1 MMPPP
6 QIAPGQVMDRP
17 WRVARDDLI
26 TLAEVQ
32 DSEHGQGC
40 ADLVDDLTDGAARQR
55 QISLSLQTVA
65 SGFVR
70 DTASL
75 FTSPSAEANHWQREV
90 SQTLEGMH
98 NSGTVRAR
106 ARQFETPISP
116 KVPRSM
122 TTGRMRTRRF
132 VAPATKAI
140 ETVQC
145 ITEEEPN
152 HVKIPMAELEVFE
165 SDVAAEQLNSD
176 NVPSVPMTET
186 VTKKYDEGPHVPE
199 SPILPTTERIR
210 NPRFGTVA
218 TEAVETLHCITEE
231 EEPNHFKTPVLQLQ
245 VVESDVAAELVN
257 SEAMPVVPVPQTVT
271 GKCIERPLAHLQ
283 AEENTDEEKEAEDE
297 ELPEGNNRMPVE
309 RFTMTRSV
317 TERKYDDVLE
327 SDERP
332 TRSCSAPALTHFY
345 RLDLDDVT
353 SGMTSRM
360 TSSSLSEC
368 GLSVDAAE
376 ASIWGEVF
384 VSRIQAWFRG
394 RAERCKAEALA
405 HGLAAAREQ
414 QELSLQNDME
424 QFANGGLP
432 EAFQERVQ
440 TRAYYS
446 FLNGCL
452 DEKKNYFDAFKV
464 ELELAYTASRV
475 DWGVAELGAS

>member
-1 MMPPP
+1 MMRPS
-6 QIAPGQVMDRP
+6 QTAPGQVMDRP
-17 WRVARDDLI
+17 WQAAGDEQV

-32 DSEHGQGC
+32 DFGHGQGC
-40 ADLVDDLTDGAARQR
+40 ADLFDDLTESAARQR
-55 QISLSLQTVA
+55 QISQSLERLA
-65 SGFVR
+65 SGYVR

-75 FTSPSAEANHWQREV
+75 FASPGAEAHHWQREV
-90 SQTLEGMH
+90 SQTLEQIN

-116 KVPRSM
+116 KVPRSI
-122 TTGRMRTRRF
+122 TTGRMRIGRF
-132 VAPATKAI
+132 VAPATEAV

-145 ITEEEPN
+145 IREEERN
-152 HVKIPMAELEVFE
+152 HVKTTVPELQVVESDAAAELVD
-165 SDVAAEQLNSD
+165 SDAM
-176 NVPSVPMTET
+176 PSVPMTET
-186 VTKKYDEGPHVPE
+186 LTKDCDEGPPVPE
-199 SPILPTTERIR
+199 SPILLTTERMR
-210 NPRFGTVA
+210 NRRFLTVA
-218 TEAVETLHCITEE
+218 TEAVETLQCIRE
-231 EEPNHFKTPVLQLQ
+231 EEPNHVKTTVPELQ
-245 VVESDVAAELVN
+245 VVESDVAAELVD
-257 SEAMPVVPVPQTVT
+257 SDAMPSVPVPETVT
-271 GKCIERPLAHLQ
+271 EKCNERPLAHFQ
-283 AEENTDEEKEAEDE
+283 AEETIDEDE
-297 ELPEGNNRMPVE
+297 EEEELLESNSEMPVE
-309 RFTMTRSV
+309 CFTMTRSV

-345 RLDLDDVT
+345 RLDLDDVA
-353 SGMTSRM
+353 SVMTSRM

-394 RAERCKAEALA
+394 RAERYKSEALA
-405 HGLAAAREQ
+405 HGLVVAREQ

-452 DEKKNYFDAFKV
+452 DEQKNYFDAFKV
-464 ELELAYTASRV
+464 ELELACTAS
-475 DWGVAELGAS
+475 VAVLGA

>member
-1 MMPPP
+1 MHPP
-6 QIAPGQVMDRP
+6 QTAPGQVMDRP
-17 WRVARDDLI
+17 WQVARDDLI

-32 DSEHGQGC
+32 DSGHGQGC
-40 ADLVDDLTDGAARQR
+40 ADLVDDLTEGAARQR
-55 QISLSLQTVA
+55 QISLSLQTLA
-65 SGFVR
+65 TGFVR

-75 FTSPSAEANHWQREV
+75 FTSPVAEANHWQREV
-90 SQTLEGMH
+90 SQTLEKVH

-116 KVPRSM
+116 NVPRSM

-132 VAPATKAI
+132 VALATEAV

-152 HVKIPMAELEVFE
+152 NVKTTVPELEAVE
-165 SDVAAEQLNSD
+165 SDVAAELVNSD
-176 NVPSVPMTET
+176 AVPSVPMAET
-186 VTKKYDEGPHVPE
+186 LTKDCDEGPLVPE
-199 SPILPTTERIR
+199 SPILPTTERMR
-210 NPRFGTVA
+210 HPRFVTVA
-218 TEAVETLHCITEE
+218 TEAVETLECITEE
-231 EEPNHFKTPVLQLQ
+231 EPNQFKTPVLKLQ

-257 SEAMPVVPVPQTVT
+257 SEAMPVVPVPETMT
-271 GKCIERPLAHLQ
+271 GKCNERPFAHLQ
-283 AEENTDEEKEAEDE
+283 AEEKIDEEKEE
-297 ELPEGNNRMPVE
+297 EEFFEGNNRMPVE
-309 RFTMTRSV
+309 CFTMTRSV

-345 RLDLDDVT
+345 RLDLDDVA

-376 ASIWGEVF
+376 ISIWGEVF

-452 DEKKNYFDAFKV
+452 DEKKNYFDAFRV
-464 ELELAYTASRV
+464 ELELACTASRV
-475 DWGVAELGAS
+475 DWGNAALGA